1 MALLKIKAM
10 RLAEGLN
17 QAEAAKK
24 LNMARTWYSLLE
36 NGRLT
41 PTTPMKERMEEF
53 FGETAE
59 ELLEPV
65 KIKSS
70 MGDRVCG

>member
-41 PTTPMKERMEEF
+41 PTIPMKERMKEI

-59 ELLEPV
+59 ELLKPV
-65 KIKSS
+65 KINIS
-70 MGDRVCG
+70 MGGRVCE